1 MLRERLGATMRCCAL
16 LDERVEVIDGDFS
29 RGEPELPGGIDV
41 AIHSA
46 ATVSFDPPIDE
57 GFQTNLLGAMNLYGG
72 VLAGGSTPG
81 TSCTSRPPTSP
92 ACRRA

>member
-1 MLRERLGATMRCCAL
+1 M
-16 LDERVEVIDGDFS
+16 IDGDFS
-29 RGEPELPGGIDV
+29 RGEPEIPGGIDV

-57 GFQTNLLGAMNLYGG
+57 GFQTNLLGAMNLYRG
-72 VLAGGSTPG
+72 VIAGGSTA
-81 TSCTSRPPTSP
+81 RPRARLDRLRRR